1 MVRLL
6 PPAIAA
12 VSAWCA
18 LAAAAPAA
26 AHEAHLE
33 AQLWT
38 AWHFD
43 VGVIFP
49 ALLIAAVYVAGLRRR
64 RRGGSPGRAWRHA
77 AFLSGI
83 VVFLLALVSP
93 IDAIG
98 DRLFSAHQGE
108 HMLLRIVAPA
118 LLVLAAPQATLILGG
133 PETIRRKVVPA
144 LVTSNFLRL
153 VYAPFAH
160 PVGALLF
167 FAGAAYVWQIPSL
180 HDRAVLDGGVHTL
193 MHVTMIAGSLIFW
206 WRIFEIRTAAPAL
219 THQTRLMMLW
229 LALLANMLLGA
240 WTTLKSGVLY
250 VAYDALG
257 RPWLS
262 GATDEQIGGFIIW
275 VPGSMMFVIAIIA
288 VIHNWGRY
296 EEKVQGRRSST
307 RLRLLLKAG
316 VGPSLPDTGAEMLAQ
331 QKFGNRR
338 LAVGLA
344 VFSLGVL
351 GAVFALGI
359 LTKTIRF

>member
-6 PPAIAA
+6 PLAFGA
-12 VSAWCA
+12 VSACCV
-18 LAAAAPAA
+18 LAAVAPAA
-26 AHEAHLE
+26 AHEAHLD
-33 AQLWT
+33 ARLWS

-43 VGVIFP
+43 VGVILP
-49 ALLIAAVYVAGLRRR
+49 ALLIAALYVAGWRRR
-64 RRGGSPGRAWRHA
+64 RRGGSPGRTWRHA
-77 AFLSGI
+77 AFLGGI
-83 VVFLLALVSP
+83 AVFLLALVSP

-118 LLVLAAPQATLILGG
+118 LLVLAVPQGTLILGV

-153 VYAPFAH
+153 VFAPFAH
-160 PVGALLF
+160 PVGAILF
-167 FAGAAYVWQIPSL
+167 FAGAAYVWQIPAL

-193 MHVTMIAGSLIFW
+193 MHATMIASGLIFW
-206 WRIFEIRTAAPAL
+206 WRIFEIRTAAPGL
-219 THQTRLMMLW
+219 THRSRLMMLW

-250 VAYDALG
+250 VAYDKLG

-296 EEKVQGRRSST
+296 EDKVFGRRTSAS
-307 RLRLLLKAG
+307 LRLLLQAG
-316 VGPSLPDTGAEMLAQ
+316 PGPSLPNKGAEMVAQ

-338 LAVGLA
+338 LAVGLT

-351 GAVFALGI
+351 GAVFALG
-359 LTKTIRF
+359 F